1 MKVLGIV
8 GSPRRG
14 GNTQQVMEEFLQSC
28 TEEGLQTEIILLADL
43 NIRPCQECLF
53 CKTNRKC
60 KNDRDDFLPVYNKM
74 LNSDAIVVASPVFFG
89 SATAEITALL
99 DRAGYLGIAMGR
111 PFEKKVG
118 GAIAVARRAG
128 HNFTLMQ
135 LLHFFLY
142 HGMVIPGSTYWN
154 MVIGKEPGEVLQD
167 TEGMATVKNFAGNI
181 AWLLKKIHQDK
192 R

>member
-142 HGMVIPGSTYWN
+142 HGMIIPGSTYWN
-154 MVIGKEPGEVLQD
+154 IVIGKEPGEVLQD
-167 TEGMATVKNFAGNI
+167 TEGMATVKNFAGNL